1 VADST
6 PPKTD
11 TTRIDSIVGYHLRR
25 AAARQRE
32 RFRSIFGPYDIRPVQ
47 LTALALIFDNP
58 GVRQTALG
66 KALDMKRANV
76 VTLLDQLQSR
86 GLIERRQAAEDRRSY
101 EVTLTPAGLELT
113 GKLLAMH
120 DKLEQD
126 LADSIGQEQLTTLVE
141 LLSRLRR
148 VTGKPKI
155 D

>member
-1 VADST
+1 MNDSK
-6 PPKTD
+6 PGKTD
-11 TTRIDSIVGYHLRR
+11 TSRIDSIVGYHLRR
-25 AAARQRE
+25 AAAKQRE

-47 LTALALIFDNP
+47 LTALALIHDNP

-86 GLIERRQAAEDRRSY
+86 GLIERQQAPEDRRSY

-113 GKLLAMH
+113 RRLLALH
-120 DKLEQD
+120 DRLEQD
-126 LADSIGQEQLTTLVE
+126 LSESIGREQLKTLVE

-148 VTGKPKI
+148 VSGKPKL